1 MADPLGLIGSG
12 GGLSASRMN
21 RVSSGRGRVDPSQP
35 GFKDLLLKELNEVN
49 KLQIDMN
56 KATEDLMTGKRSD
69 IENVIQATQQADTAF
84 KMLQAVHNKVMKA
97 YEEIKQI
104 RV

>member
-12 GGLSASRMN
+12 DGLSPSRIS
-21 RVSSGRGRVDPSQP
+21 RSSSGGGPLDPSQP

-49 KLQIDMN
+49 KIQIDAN
-56 KATEDLMTGKRSD
+56 RAAEDLVTGKRSD
-69 IENVIQATQQADTAF
+69 VENVISATQQADTAF